1 MTNTTREQL
10 PLMLDQ
16 QKLVEENRLLRDQLD
31 HAQSLITTP
40 VKDYVKL
47 ELRLQEMA
55 EEVRALEKE
64 LIQVYRDKAEL
75 NRKVSDLLSRP
86 TIKTDNP
93 PTPCKKEI
101 YEKGKFVTWIIG
113 ANSAT
118 IEEYVRFIAKITE
131 TETDWHY
138 FGGRAQV
145 LTLGD
150 PAIVRQVLA
159 ENWLQHYVGEE
170 T

>member
-47 ELRLQEMA
+47 ELRLQEMT
-55 EEVRALEKE
+55 EEMRALEKE

-75 NRKVSDLLSRP
+75 NRKISDLLSR
-86 TIKTDNP
+86 TGTAD
-93 PTPCKKEI
+93 
-101 YEKGKFVTWIIG
+101 
-113 ANSAT
+113 A
-118 IEEYVRFIAKITE
+118 
-131 TETDWHY
+131 
-138 FGGRAQV
+138 
-145 LTLGD
+145 
-150 PAIVRQVLA
+150 
-159 ENWLQHYVGEE
+159 
-170 T
+170 